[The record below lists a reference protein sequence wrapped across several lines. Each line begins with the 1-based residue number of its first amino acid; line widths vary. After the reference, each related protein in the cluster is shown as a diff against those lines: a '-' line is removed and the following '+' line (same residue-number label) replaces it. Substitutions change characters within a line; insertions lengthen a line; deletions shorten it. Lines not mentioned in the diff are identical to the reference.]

1 MTPKFFI
8 EAILLGCGLA
18 MDACAVSMTNGLKEP
33 KMKYPKVITIALV
46 FGFMQGMM
54 PLIGYFIGHLFFKY
68 IEKFIP
74 FIALAILGYLGTKMI
89 WDGTHPCK
97 DGEEC
102 KINQNI
108 TIKAILIQGIAT
120 SIDALSVGFSFPGY
134 TQTQAIVAVSIIALA
149 TFAICFAGVLIG
161 KRFGDKLGNKAVII
175 GGSILILIG
184 IEICITSF
192 I

>member
-1 MTPKFFI
+1 MRRFHDKWPKRTQNEIYKSYYYCTSVWLDARHDATNWIFHWPS
-8 EAILLGCGLA
+8 LL
-18 MDACAVSMTNGLKEP
+18 
-33 KMKYPKVITIALV
+33 
-46 FGFMQGMM
+46 
-54 PLIGYFIGHLFFKY
+54 KY

-102 KINQNI
+102 KINQNT
-108 TIKAILIQGIAT
+108 TIKAILIQGVAT

-134 TQTQAIVAVSIIALA
+134 TQIQAIVAVSIIALA